1 MSKKFFDIIPPKK
14 EKYSK
19 DLEKVEVKEKNLKHE
34 QLIPFNEKKED
45 LSKIKSKKLKLVSK
59 SFILSSIVLVLV
71 IVLGLFFFSKTK
83 IDIFPETEIIN
94 LEKTIIINGSYDKFN
109 EKDWVEDEIIPGKI
123 FSSEKEYSEEFTA
136 SGKAVSES
144 KARGIIRVY
153 NNYSTRS
160 ERWVASTRFVSAEGK
175 LFRSIKKET
184 IPGGKYESGKLVP
197 GYADIEV
204 QAAET
209 GEEYNIEAST
219 FSLPAFAGTVKY
231 TSFYGK
237 SFDSMK
243 GGFKGEVAQVTE
255 QDLNKAK
262 NNLAERAKAESREFL
277 KSNLS
282 TGFIL
287 EDEAILQEIIEES
300 ASVEVGSKTEHFNY
314 NLKINSQG
322 IGFERENIEKL
333 AIALLDL
340 NISEDKRIQ
349 EEGLEINYYIK
360 SVDIE
365 SGEIEINLKVKAK
378 SYSNIQIEELKKAIF
393 GKSSEE
399 AKIFLDNCSGIN
411 SVEIKSWPLFRRK
424 IAEDLNKI
432 ELKLR
437 LD

>member
-1 MSKKFFDIIPPKK
+1 
-14 EKYSK
+14 
-19 DLEKVEVKEKNLKHE
+19 
-34 QLIPFNEKKED
+34 
-45 LSKIKSKKLKLVSK
+45 
-59 SFILSSIVLVLV
+59 
-71 IVLGLFFFSKTK
+71 
-83 IDIFPETEIIN
+83 FPETEIIN